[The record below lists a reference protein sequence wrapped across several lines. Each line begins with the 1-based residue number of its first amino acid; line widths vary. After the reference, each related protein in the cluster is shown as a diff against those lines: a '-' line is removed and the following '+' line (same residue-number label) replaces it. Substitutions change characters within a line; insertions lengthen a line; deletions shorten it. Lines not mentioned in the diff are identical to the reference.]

1 MSKPTRVG
9 RRRKSRAAKIIEG
22 DAFLLQA
29 SVLVCSAASLGWT
42 ALQIVLYGGSEP
54 AMVVVP
60 LMYNVIVYGAV
71 AYERFYLR
79 VRPFRVLVHAHLTA
93 VAVLPAMLEM
103 ETGGF
108 AKSGGVLG
116 WAAVSPF
123 TAMVVLR
130 EKTTQLRYVGLFVTV
145 VVAAIAHEVAWRVE
159 GQAGRALFWSH
170 SVETWPWQI
179 YLYYVA
185 TLLGVAANGV
195 ILMKMLQE
203 KSENA
208 IHAHK
213 MLACSIMPPPV
224 AKEVFELQ
232 WSRLQEGKM
241 AARAVAGGVRRRFNA
256 VHGGGANG
264 GFGTNRRETFAE
276 RLLGPLLRAIMGD
289 DASDSGSRGAGGS
302 SRTSSVVS
310 FSQLCGSRS
319 FGKPGVADDDAHSA
333 HSGLSRQTG
342 SVSMGSDANVSVSSM
357 DNLGRQNSDMATTF
371 DEASGSDV
379 VRKKTGGEKRRKN
392 ARVSFDAPSPSHVPP
407 SARVKSAART
417 NHRDVLRQLRSSAS
431 RGASDKRSSSGVRA
445 RDHADVTV
453 IFVDIVGFSDMCKR
467 TRPIGV
473 LRFLEHYFESLDKVA
488 EEHGVTKVRTV
499 GDGYLAVSGLMA
511 DMGVAQDAHR
521 HVLRAMT
528 FGLGVIQEI
537 RDTGMLLADGQPLVV
552 RVGMAHGPVF
562 SGVVGRTCMQYD
574 IFGDT
579 PNLAARMEQTCPHDA
594 VHMPAESFEKMKADL
609 GEALASEF
617 EALRFE
623 THARVEIKNMGRV
636 DTVSLAFR
644 GNEESIERVLAGAI
658 GDDDNRAVAAHIGV
672 MADQLRNAKWG
683 PAENRT
689 RRESHDASSGEGE
702 GSEDDA
708 RYGGVSSELED
719 EASRRAEGEVD
730 TTSRATGARLSSEHL
745 VSSASASERECQDA
759 RPGASADVVVDVR
772 EGAPADGNE

>member
-71 AYERFYLR
+71 SYERFYLR

-179 YLYYVA
+179 YMYYVA

-702 GSEDDA
+702 ESE
-708 RYGGVSSELED
+708 ELED